1 MTGPQI
7 SIGSLG
13 GTIASAPDASTGGAT
28 PNLTAD
34 ALIAAVPGLN
44 GIADI
49 RATSLF
55 QLASGSLTFSNLLEC
70 LRFAGQA
77 VAAGS
82 AGVVLTQGT
91 DTLEETAFFLDLL
104 WRRPEPIVLTGAMRT
119 AAAVSADGPRNLLG
133 AVASAAAPQSR
144 GRGALVVMNDV
155 IHEARW
161 VRKAHALA
169 VEAFESSNAGPA
181 GALVEGEVCYL
192 RPPAERMALPLPGRL
207 DVRVPLIEA
216 CFGDEGELLDAVADA
231 DCHGLV
237 IAAFGAGHLPA
248 AWVDRIETLAKKIPV
263 VVASRTGAG
272 STASRTYSYPGS
284 EMDLSRRG
292 AWLAGWLPPR
302 KARIL
307 LWTALAAGAD
317 HQACSNLIAQWAR
330 LRSAASEDSLS

>member
-1 MTGPQI
+1 MARPQI

-28 PNLTAD
+28 PSLTAD
-34 ALIAAVPGLN
+34 ALIGAVPGLN

-55 QLASGSLTFSNLLEC
+55 QLASGSLTFGNLIEC
-70 LRFAGQA
+70 LRFAEQA

-82 AGVVLTQGT
+82 AAVVLTQGT
-91 DTLEETAFFLDLL
+91 DTLEETAFLLDLL
-104 WRRPEPIVLTGAMRT
+104 WSRPEPIVLTGAMRT
-119 AAAVSADGPRNLLG
+119 AAAVSPDGPRNLLG
-133 AVASAAAPQSR
+133 AVATAAAPQSR
-144 GRGALVVMNDV
+144 GRGALVVMNDL

-161 VRKAHALA
+161 VRKAHSLA
-169 VEAFESSNAGPA
+169 VEAFDSPNAGPA

-192 RPPAERMALPLPGRL
+192 RPPSERATLPLPGRL
-207 DVRVPLIEA
+207 DLRVPLIEA
-216 CFGDEGELLDAVADA
+216 CFGDEGALLDAVAEA
-231 DCHGLV
+231 GCQGLV

-248 AWVDRIETLAKKIPV
+248 AWADRVEALAKKIPI

-284 EMDLSRRG
+284 EMDIARRG

-307 LWTALAAGAD
+307 LWTALAAGVD
-317 HQACSNLIAQWAR
+317 HQACRNLIAQWAG
-330 LRSAASEDSLS
+330 LPTTASQA